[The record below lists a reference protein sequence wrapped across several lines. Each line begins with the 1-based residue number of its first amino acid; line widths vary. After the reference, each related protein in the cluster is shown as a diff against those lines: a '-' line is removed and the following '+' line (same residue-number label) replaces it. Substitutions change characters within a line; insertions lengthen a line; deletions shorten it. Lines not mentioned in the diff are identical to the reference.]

1 MARPEKS
8 RSMSEVDI
16 TQPDLTFMDVT
27 LRGFFL
33 GLTVAA
39 PIRHIAHF
47 DLDAFF
53 VSVEILKNPALKG
66 KPIIVGGD
74 GLRGIVAA
82 CSYEARK
89 FGIQSAM
96 PSLTAKRLCPH
107 AIFIRG
113 SYHDYSHYSRQ
124 VTQIIADSVPLYEKA
139 SVDEFYIDLTGM
151 DRFFGVSQYTR
162 ELREKIILETGLP
175 ISYGLSTSKLVSK
188 MATNEAKPN
197 GYLEVAPGRETAF
210 LWPLT
215 VDKIPGVGKQTQIEL
230 HNIGIHTIEQIAH
243 TPVDQLEYHFGKWG
257 RKLFEKA
264 HGISDSPVEQ
274 YSEQKSLSHENTFHE
289 DSNDLAFLH
298 TELVRLTEE
307 SAHDLRDEGKLTGC
321 VTIKLRYADFTTVS
335 KQEVID
341 YTALDNILIAK
352 VKDLF
357 LKLYKKGEK
366 VRLLGVRFSHLVPMT
381 IQMNLFDDAIE
392 KLELY
397 KAVDQIKNEFGNDA
411 VTKAVA
417 LKQKPDKPLM

>member
-1 MARPEKS
+1 
-8 RSMSEVDI
+8 
-16 TQPDLTFMDVT
+16 
-27 LRGFFL
+27 
-33 GLTVAA
+33 VAE
-39 PIRHIAHF
+39 PVRHIAHF

-53 VSVEILKNPALKG
+53 VSVEILKNPSLKG

-74 GLRGIVAA
+74 GQRGIVAA

-107 AIFIRG
+107 AIFLKG
-113 SYHDYSHYSRQ
+113 SYHDYSKYSRL
-124 VTQIIADSVPLYEKA
+124 VTQIIADSVPVYEKA
-139 SVDEFYIDLTGM
+139 SVDEFYMDLTGM
-151 DRFFGVSQYTR
+151 DRFFGVSQFTR
-162 ELREKIILETGLP
+162 DLREKIIKETGLP

-197 GYLEVAPGRETAF
+197 GYLEVAAGKETDF

-215 VDKIPGVGKQTQIEL
+215 VDKIPGVGKQTQIQL
-230 HNIGIHTIEQIAH
+230 HNVGIFTIEQIAN
-243 TPVDQLEYHFGKWG
+243 TPIDQLEFHFGKWG
-257 RKLFEKA
+257 RKLWEKSY
-264 HGISDSPVEQ
+264 GISESPVEH
-274 YSEQKSLSHENTFHE
+274 YSEQRSISHENTFNS
-289 DSNDLAFLH
+289 DFADINFLH
-298 TELVRLTEE
+298 TELVKLTE
-307 SAHDLRDEGKLTGC
+307 ATAYNLREEEKLTGC
-321 VTIKLRYADFTTVS
+321 VTLKLRYADFSTVS

-357 LKLYKKGEK
+357 NKLYKKGEK

-381 IQMNLFDDAIE
+381 IQMNLFDDAVE

-397 KAVDQIKNEFGNDA
+397 KAVDDIKNQFGSDA
-411 VTKAVA
+411 VSKATSVR
-417 LKQKPDKPLM
+417 KKPGPPFK